1 MRIRMK
7 PYRVELIDKRTG
19 EVIHTKDVTH
29 HNAQML
35 KQFFKT
41 NVVKP
46 HDLPTTTIKVRLIK
60 PTPKKQLYINFEQ

>member
-1 MRIRMK
+1 MK

-29 HNAQML
+29 YNAQML
-35 KQFFKT
+35 KQFFIT

-46 HDLPTTTIKVRLIK
+46 HDLPITTVKVRLIK
-60 PTPKKQLYINFEQ
+60 PTPKKQLHINFEQ